1 MSARTAH
8 PLAFRFQPRPLA
20 AAIHLALA
28 GLLATGWASPA
39 TAQTAAASR
48 QYDIPAGPLDQALTR
63 FAQQAGVAIS
73 VDAGQLK
80 GLQSNGLRGNYGIDD
95 GFATVL
101 RGSGYAIGKTNAGY
115 VLTKVAGPEV
125 GSVKA
130 VPAKRSVIQS
140 DTVLTEIMV
149 TATTRTANPL
159 SKVPASVSV
168 VTQEDFEQQQAATVS
183 AALKKL
189 PNVEFGGGP
198 RVSGEIPAIR
208 GVFGPSITL
217 LVNGARQND
226 STSPGLKSPLFID
239 PYFLRQAEI
248 VRGPA
253 SSLYGSGGNGGVM
266 SFTTL
271 SARDL
276 LAPGQ
281 AIGGGVK
288 AAYNDADKSSR
299 LNARLYGGNDMA
311 DGLVA
316 LGSHDWN
323 KIRQGGGG
331 YLDPNDGEAAT
342 GLVKLGIQPFADGR
356 IELSHQFYKSDN
368 LQVNNG
374 QATDY
379 RTANLPIDKPAVQ
392 MTHVDQT
399 NTILKGMLGKV
410 DGAPALMATL
420 YKTTL
425 QYESDRSPN
434 PAITNV
440 LYSNT
445 KTDTDGASLQGTH
458 IFDGTGWGRHRLTAG
473 IDYFKDKQTAVSA
486 TTTNPS
492 APSSV
497 TRNGERD
504 VSGVFIQDEITLG
517 GGWSLTPSLR
527 SDRYEASV
535 ADGSL
540 ADNSESRVSPKLSVA
555 WQDGGGLML
564 YGNLGEAFRAPTI
577 VELYQNLPCN
587 AFVLNCFRPNDAL
600 KPEIDRTVELG
611 ANYARKSAF
620 TEGDSLKG
628 RAAWFDSRVTDL
640 IYNTNLGGKTFTGI
654 TAGQQATFAAN
665 CANTGLNCNYQFQ
678 NVSDARRNG
687 LEIEGA
693 YSLGKW
699 QFNAAYSRVRVE
711 NRDNGDKLFASPDK
725 ISLQVRRQLPAQ
737 DMTVFWNTTG
747 VAAQDYDSTV
757 LRRRPGHA
765 THDVFASWMP
775 SGQKFKLDV
784 GITNLFDKRYSAYQ
798 SSNAYAY
805 TYQEGRS
812 LKLALSTDF

>member
-1 MSARTAH
+1 MHHINKPVAVICLTVASAFVQAQQATYDLDIPAQSASQVLNALSKQTGLQPFFAEDIVKGVQSPGVKGTAS
-8 PLAFRFQPRPLA
+8 LREALDK
-20 AAIHLALA
+20 ALA
-28 GLLATGWASPA
+28 GTG
-39 TAQTAAASR
+39 
-48 QYDIPAGPLDQALTR
+48 LTYQ
-63 FAQQAGVAIS
+63 FTGEKAVAIK
-73 VDAGQLK
+73 AAPA
-80 GLQSNGLRGNYGIDD
+80 R
-95 GFATVL
+95 
-101 RGSGYAIGKTNAGY
+101 
-115 VLTKVAGPEV
+115 KVSISPDTHLAEV
-125 GSVKA
+125 V
-130 VPAKRSVIQS
+130 
-140 DTVLTEIMV
+140 V
-149 TATTRTANPL
+149 TATTRTANLL

-168 VTQEDFEQQQAATVS
+168 VTQDDFEDQQAATVS
-183 AALKKL
+183 AVLKKL

-198 RVSGEIPAIR
+198 RVNGEVPSIR

-217 LVNGARQND
+217 LVDGARQND
-226 STSPGLKSPLFID
+226 TTSPGLKSPLFID

-266 SFTTL
+266 AFTTL

-276 LAPGQ
+276 LTPGQ
-281 AIGGGVK
+281 GIGGGAKV
-288 AAYNDADKSSR
+288 AYNDADKSSR
-299 LNARLYGGNDMA
+299 LNARLYGGNDVA
-311 DGLVA
+311 DGLIT

-323 KIRQGGGG
+323 KIRQGGGS

-342 GLVKLGIQPFADGR
+342 GLVKLGIQPIADGR

-379 RTANLPIDKPAVQ
+379 RSANLPIDKPAIQ
-392 MTHVDQT
+392 MTHVDQA
-399 NTILKGMLGKV
+399 NTVLKGMLGKI
-410 DGAPALMATL
+410 DGAPALIVTL

-445 KTDTDGASLQGTH
+445 KTDTDGASLQSTH
-458 IFDGTGWGRHRLTAG
+458 AFDSTGWGRHRLTAG
-473 IDYFKDKQTAVSA
+473 VDYFKDKQTAVSA

-492 APSSV
+492 APSTV
-497 TRNGERD
+497 TRDGERE
-504 VSGVFIQDEITLG
+504 VMGVFVQDEIALG

-527 SDRYEASV
+527 SDRYAASV

-540 ADNSESRVSPKLSVA
+540 ADNKESRVSPKLSVA
-555 WQDGGGLML
+555 WQDGNGLML

-587 AFVLNCFRPNDAL
+587 AFVLNCFKPNDTL
-600 KPEIDRTVELG
+600 KPEIDRTLELG
-611 ANYARKSAF
+611 ANYARKSVLA
-620 TEGDSLKG
+620 EGDNLKG

-654 TAGQQATFAAN
+654 TPAQQATFAAN

-678 NVSDARRNG
+678 NVPNARRNG
-687 LEIEGA
+687 MEIEGA
-693 YSLGKW
+693 YGLGKW
-699 QFNAAYSRVRVE
+699 LFNAAYSRVRVE
-711 NRDNGDKLFASPDK
+711 NRDNGDNLFSPSDKLSM
-725 ISLQVRRQLPAQ
+725 QVRRQLPAQ
-737 DMTVFWNTTG
+737 NMMIFWNTTG
-747 VAAQDYDSTV
+747 VAAQDYDTTV
-757 LRRRPGHA
+757 LRRRPGYA

-775 SGQKFKLDV
+775 AGQKFKLDV
-784 GITNLFDKRYSAYQ
+784 GITNLFDKRYSTYQ

-812 LKLALSTDF
+812 LKLALSADF

>member
-1 MSARTAH
+1 MQHLKKPVAALSLAVASAFAQ
-8 PLAFRFQPRPLA
+8 AQPATYDFNIPAQPASQVLDALVKQTGLQPFFAESVVKGVQSPGVEGKLSLREALDK
-20 AAIHLALA
+20 ALA
-28 GLLATGWASPA
+28 GTELTYQFTGDKS
-39 TAQTAAASR
+39 
-48 QYDIPAGPLDQALTR
+48 
-63 FAQQAGVAIS
+63 VAIK
-73 VDAGQLK
+73 AAPARK
-80 GLQSNGLRGNYGIDD
+80 
-95 GFATVL
+95 A
-101 RGSGYAIGKTNAGY
+101 NAY
-115 VLTKVAGPEV
+115 PDMLLNEV
-125 GSVKA
+125 V
-130 VPAKRSVIQS
+130 
-140 DTVLTEIMV
+140 V

-159 SKVPASVSV
+159 SKIPASISV
-168 VTQEDFEQQQAATVS
+168 VTQEDFEEQQAATVS

-198 RVSGEIPAIR
+198 RVNGEIPTIR
-208 GVFGPSITL
+208 GVSGPSITL
-217 LVNGARQND
+217 LVDGARQND
-226 STSPGLKSPLFID
+226 TTSPSLKSPLFID

-266 SFTTL
+266 AFTTL

-281 AIGGGVK
+281 TIGGGAK

-299 LNARLYGGNDMA
+299 LNARLYGGNDVA
-311 DGLVA
+311 DGLIA

-323 KIRQGGGG
+323 KIRQGGGS

-342 GLVKLGIQPFADGR
+342 GLVKLSIQPIADGR

-379 RTANLPIDKPAVQ
+379 RTANLPIDKPAIQ
-392 MTHVDQT
+392 MIHVDQS
-399 NTILKGMLGKV
+399 NTVLKGMLGKV
-410 DGAPALMATL
+410 DGAPAMIATL
-420 YKTTL
+420 YRTTL
-425 QYESDRSPN
+425 RYEADRSPN

-458 IFDGTGWGRHRLTAG
+458 VLDSGWGRHRLTAG
-473 IDYFKDKQTAVSA
+473 IDWFKDEQTAVSA
-486 TTTNPS
+486 TSTNPS
-492 APSSV
+492 APSAV
-497 TRNGERD
+497 TRNGERE
-504 VSGVFIQDEITLG
+504 VTGFFIQDEIALG

-527 SDRYEASV
+527 SDRYAAFV

-540 ADNSESRVSPKLSVA
+540 ADNRESRVSPKLSVA
-555 WQDGGGLML
+555 WQDGSGLML
-564 YGNLGEAFRAPTI
+564 YGNFGEAFRAPTI

-587 AFVLNCFRPNDAL
+587 AFVLNCFKPNDTL
-600 KPEIDRTVELG
+600 KPEIDRTLELG

-620 TEGDSLKG
+620 VEGDRLKG

-640 IYNTNLGGKTFTGI
+640 IHNVNLGGKTFAGI
-654 TAGQQATFAAN
+654 TPAQQTTFNTN

-678 NVSDARRNG
+678 NVPDARRNG
-687 LEIEGA
+687 LEIEAG

-711 NRDNGDKLFASPDK
+711 NRGNGDKLFSPPDK
-725 ISLQVRRQLPAQ
+725 FGLQVRRQLPAQ
-737 DMTVFWNTTG
+737 GMTIFWNTTG

-765 THDVFASWMP
+765 THDLFVGWMP
-775 SGQKFKLDV
+775 DGSKFKLDV

-812 LKLALSTDF
+812 LKLALSADF

>member
-1 MSARTAH
+1 M
-8 PLAFRFQPRPLA
+8 
-20 AAIHLALA
+20 A
-28 GLLATGWASPA
+28 GILSFGGVTQA
-39 TAQTAAASR
+39 TAQAVAASR
-48 QYDIPAGPLDQALTR
+48 QYDISAGPLDQALTR
-63 FAQQAGVAIS
+63 FAQQAGVAIA

-80 GLQSNGLRGNYGIDD
+80 GLQTKGLQGSYGVDE
-95 GFATVL
+95 GFATLL
-101 RGSGYAIGKTNAGY
+101 RGSGYAIGKTPAGY
-115 VLTKVAGPEV
+115 VLVKAASPDVA
-125 GSVKA
+125 SVKA
-130 VPAKRSVIQS
+130 APAKRNAIHS
-140 DTVLTEIMV
+140 DTVLSEIMV

-168 VTQEDFEQQQAATVS
+168 VTQEDFEEQQAATVS

-198 RVSGEIPAIR
+198 RVNGEIPTIR
-208 GVFGPSITL
+208 GVSGPSITL
-217 LVNGARQND
+217 LVDGARQND

-281 AIGGGVK
+281 TIGGGAK
-288 AAYNDADKSSR
+288 AAYNEADKSSR
-299 LNARLYGGNDMA
+299 LNARLYGGNDVA
-311 DGLVA
+311 DGLIA
-316 LGSHDWN
+316 LGAHDWN
-323 KIRQGGGG
+323 KIRQGGGS

-342 GLVKLGIQPFADGR
+342 GLVKLGIQPIADAR

-374 QATDY
+374 QASDY
-379 RTANLPIDKPAVQ
+379 RTTNLPIDEPAVQ
-392 MTHVDQT
+392 MTHVDQS

-410 DGAPALMATL
+410 DEAPALVATL

-425 QYESDRSPN
+425 QYESDRSPI
-434 PAITNV
+434 PTVTNV

-458 IFDGTGWGRHRLTAG
+458 VFDGIGWGRHRVTAG
-473 IDYFKDKQTAVSA
+473 IDYFRDKQTAVSA
-486 TTTNPS
+486 TNANPS

-504 VSGVFIQDEITLG
+504 VAGLFIQDEIALG

-540 ADNSESRVSPKLSVA
+540 ADNSESRISPKLSVA
-555 WQDGGGLML
+555 WQDGSGLML

-587 AFVLNCFRPNDAL
+587 AFVLNCFKPNDSL
-600 KPEIDRTVELG
+600 KPEIDRTFELG
-611 ANYARKSAF
+611 ANFARKSAF
-620 TEGDSLKG
+620 IEGDSVKG

-640 IYNTNLGGKTFTGI
+640 IYNTNLGGKTFAGI
-654 TAGQQATFAAN
+654 TPAQTATFNAN

-687 LEIEGA
+687 VEIEAA

-711 NRDNGDKLFASPDK
+711 NRDNGDKLFSSPDK
-725 ISLQVRRQLPAQ
+725 LSLQVRRQLPAQ
-737 DMTVFWNTTG
+737 DMTIFWNTTG
-747 VAAQDYDSTV
+747 VAAQDYDSTT
-757 LRRRPGHA
+757 LRRRPGYA
-765 THDVFASWMP
+765 THDLFASWMP

>member
-1 MSARTAH
+1 MQDRIRIAA
-8 PLAFRFQPRPLA
+8 LLA
-20 AAIHLALA
+20 ALFAAPAL
-28 GLLATGWASPA
+28 
-39 TAQTAAASR
+39 
-48 QYDIPAGPLDQALTR
+48 
-63 FAQQAGVAIS
+63 AQQAQSIRIEAQDLSSALRKLADQTGIQLLF
-73 VDAGQLK
+73 DADELK
-80 GLQSNGLRGNYGIDD
+80 GARTRGLNGTLTAEDALRR
-95 GFATVL
+95 L
-101 RGSGYAIGKTNAGY
+101 LEGSRYSYKPTGAGTF
-115 VLTKVAGPEV
+115 VVRPQPRAEITQPDV
-125 GSVKA
+125 
-130 VPAKRSVIQS
+130 
-140 DTVLTEIMV
+140 VLTEVVV
-149 TATTRTANPL
+149 TAATRTPTPL
-159 SKVPASVSV
+159 SSIPASVGI
-168 VTQEDFEQQQAATVS
+168 VTQDDFEEQQAATVS
-183 AALKKL
+183 AVLKKL

-198 RVSGEIPAIR
+198 RVNGEVPTIR
-208 GVFGPSITL
+208 GVYGPSITL
-217 LVNGARQND
+217 LVDGARQND
-226 STSPGLKSPLFID
+226 TTSPGLKSPLFIN
-239 PYFLRQAEI
+239 PYFLRQVE
-248 VRGPA
+248 VLRGPA

-266 SFTTL
+266 TFTTL

-276 LAPGQ
+276 LVPGQ
-281 AIGGGVK
+281 VIGGGAK

-299 LNARLYGGNDMA
+299 LNARLYGGNDVA
-311 DGLVA
+311 DGLIA

-323 KIRQGGGG
+323 KIRQGGGSH
-331 YLDPNDGEAAT
+331 LDPNDGEAAT
-342 GLVKLGIQPFADGR
+342 GLVKLGIQPIADAR

-368 LQVNNG
+368 LQVNNA

-399 NTILKGMLGKV
+399 NTVLKGMLGNV

-425 QYESDRSPN
+425 QYEADRSPD

-458 IFDGTGWGRHRLTAG
+458 VFDGAGWGLHRVTAG
-473 IDYFKDKQTAVSA
+473 IDYFRDKQTAVSA

-497 TRNGERD
+497 TRNGERE
-504 VSGVFIQDEITLG
+504 VTGVFIQDEIALG

-527 SDRYEASV
+527 SDRYDASV

-540 ADNSESRVSPKLSVA
+540 ADNSEGRVSPKISVA
-555 WQDGGGLML
+555 WQSGSGLML

-587 AFVLNCFRPNDAL
+587 AFVLNCFQPNDTL
-600 KPEIDRTVELG
+600 KPEIDRTIELG
-611 ANYARKSAF
+611 ANYARKSALI
-620 TEGDSLKG
+620 EGDSLKG

-654 TAGQQATFAAN
+654 TPAQQTTFNTN

-678 NVSDARRNG
+678 NVPDARRKG
-687 LEIEGA
+687 VEIEGG

-711 NRDNGDKLFASPDK
+711 NRGNGNRLFSPPDKLG
-725 ISLQVRRQLPAQ
+725 LQVRRQLPAQ
-737 DMTVFWNTTG
+737 DMTLFWNTTG

-757 LRRRPGHA
+757 QRRRPGYA

-775 SGQKFKLDV
+775 TGQKFKLDV
-784 GITNLFDKRYSAYQ
+784 GVTNLFDKRYSAYQ
-798 SSNAYAY
+798 SANAYAY

-812 LKLALSTDF
+812 LKVAVSADF

>member
-1 MSARTAH
+1 MHDRIRIAT
-8 PLAFRFQPRPLA
+8 LLA
-20 AAIHLALA
+20 ALFAAPAL
-28 GLLATGWASPA
+28 
-39 TAQTAAASR
+39 
-48 QYDIPAGPLDQALTR
+48 
-63 FAQQAGVAIS
+63 AQQAQAIRIEAQDLPAALRKLADQTGIQLLF
-73 VDAGQLK
+73 DADDLK
-80 GLQSNGLRGNYGIDD
+80 GARTSGISGSLTTEEALRRM
-95 GFATVL
+95 L
-101 RGSGYAIGKTNAGY
+101 EGSRYEFKPTGKGTF
-115 VLTKVAGPEV
+115 
-125 GSVKA
+125 
-130 VPAKRSVIQS
+130 VIQRIQKEVATRP
-140 DTVLTEIMV
+140 DVVLTEVVV
-149 TATTRTANPL
+149 TAATRTPTSLAR
-159 SKVPASVSV
+159 VPASVSV
-168 VTQEDFEQQQAATVS
+168 VTQDDFEEAQAATASQV
-183 AALKKL
+183 LKKL

-198 RVSGEIPAIR
+198 RVNGEIPAIR
-208 GVFGPSITL
+208 GVYGPSITL
-217 LVNGARQND
+217 LVDGARQND
-226 STSPGLKSPLFID
+226 STSPSLKSPLFID
-239 PYFLRQAEI
+239 PYFLRQAEV

-281 AIGGGVK
+281 TIGGGAK
-288 AAYNDADKSSR
+288 AAYSDADKSSR
-299 LNARLYGGNDMA
+299 LNARLYGGNDVA
-311 DGLVA
+311 DGLIA

-323 KIRQGGGG
+323 KIRQGGGT

-342 GLVKLGIQPFADGR
+342 GLVKLGIQPFADAR

-368 LQVNNG
+368 LQVNNA

-392 MTHVDQT
+392 MTHVDLV
-399 NTILKGMLGKV
+399 NTLLKGTLGKV
-410 DGAPALMATL
+410 DGAPALAATL

-425 QYESDRSPN
+425 QYESDRSPD

-458 IFDGTGWGRHRLTAG
+458 VFDGVGWGRHRVTAG
-473 IDYFKDKQTAVSA
+473 IDWFRDKQMAVSA
-486 TTTNPS
+486 TNANPS

-497 TRNGERD
+497 TRDGERE
-504 VSGVFIQDEITLG
+504 VTGFFIQDEIELG

-527 SDRYEASV
+527 SDRYAASV

-540 ADNSESRVSPKLSVA
+540 ADNRESRVSPKLSVA

-587 AFVLNCFRPNDAL
+587 AFVLNCFKPNDSL
-600 KPEIDRTVELG
+600 KPEIDRTLELG

-620 TEGDSLKG
+620 VEGDRLKG

-640 IYNTNLGGKTFTGI
+640 VYNTNLGGKTFAGI
-654 TAGQQATFAAN
+654 TPAQTATFNAN
-665 CANTGLNCNYQFQ
+665 CANTGLNCFYQFQ
-678 NVSDARRNG
+678 NVSNARRNG
-687 LEIEGA
+687 VEIEAA
-693 YSLGKW
+693 YSLGYW
-699 QFNAAYSRVRVE
+699 LFNAAYSRVRIE
-711 NRDNGDKLFASPDK
+711 NRGNGDKLFSPPDK
-725 ISLQVRRQLPAQ
+725 LGLQIRRQLPAL
-737 DMTVFWNTTG
+737 DMMVFWNTTA

-765 THDVFASWMP
+765 THDLFVSWMP
-775 SGQKFKLDV
+775 AGQKFKVDA
-784 GITNLFDKRYSAYQ
+784 GITNLSDKRYSAYQ

-812 LKLALSTDF
+812 LKLALSADF

>member
-1 MSARTAH
+1 MLTRNICLRR
-8 PLAFRFQPRPLA
+8 PRFQPKLLVVAIHLGMAGILSVGGVTQAMAQA
-20 AAIHLALA
+20 AAI
-28 GLLATGWASPA
+28 
-39 TAQTAAASR
+39 SR
-48 QYDIPAGPLDQALTR
+48 QYDISAGPLDQALTR
-63 FAQQAGVAIS
+63 FAQQAGVAIA

-80 GLQSNGLRGNYGIDD
+80 GLQTKGLHGSYGVDE
-95 GFATVL
+95 GFATLL
-101 RGSGYAIGKTNAGY
+101 RGSGHAIERTSAGY
-115 VLTKVAGPEV
+115 VLTKAASPEPE
-125 GSVKA
+125 GVKA
-130 VPAKRSVIQS
+130 APAKRNIIQS
-140 DTVLTEIMV
+140 ETVLSEIMV

-168 VTQEDFEQQQAATVS
+168 VTQEDFEEQQAATVS

-198 RVSGEIPAIR
+198 RVSGEVPAIR

-217 LVNGARQND
+217 LVDGARQND
-226 STSPGLKSPLFID
+226 TTSPGLKSPLFID
-239 PYFLRQAEI
+239 PYFLRQAEV

-266 SFTTL
+266 LFTTL

-276 LAPGQ
+276 LAAGQ
-281 AIGGGVK
+281 TIGGGAK

-299 LNARLYGGNDMA
+299 LNARLYAGNDVA
-311 DGLVA
+311 DGLIA

-323 KIRQGGGG
+323 KIRQGGGS
-331 YLDPNDGEAAT
+331 YLDPNDGEAST
-342 GLVKLGIQPFADGR
+342 GLVKLGIQPIADGR

-368 LQVNNG
+368 LQVNNA
-374 QATDY
+374 QATDF

-410 DGAPALMATL
+410 DGAPGLVATL
-420 YKTTL
+420 YKTSL

-458 IFDGTGWGRHRLTAG
+458 VFDGIGWGRHRVTAG
-473 IDYFKDKQTAVSA
+473 IDYFRDKQTAVSA
-486 TTTNPS
+486 TAANPS
-492 APSSV
+492 APSTV
-497 TRNGERD
+497 TRDGERD
-504 VSGVFIQDEITLG
+504 VAGVFIQDEIALG

-535 ADGSL
+535 ADRSL
-540 ADNSESRVSPKLSVA
+540 ADNSEARVSPKLSVA
-555 WQDGGGLML
+555 WQDGRGLML

-600 KPEIDRTVELG
+600 KPEIDRTIEIG
-611 ANYARKSAF
+611 ANYARKAVF
-620 TEGDSLKG
+620 TEADSLKG
-628 RAAWFDSRVTDL
+628 RASWFDSRVTDL

-654 TAGQQATFAAN
+654 TPAQQTTFNTN
-665 CANTGLNCNYQFQ
+665 CVNTGLNCNYQFQ

-687 LEIEGA
+687 VEIEGA
-693 YSLGKW
+693 YGLDQW

-711 NRDNGDKLFASPDK
+711 NRGNSDKLFSPPDK
-725 ISLQVRRQLPAQ
+725 LSFQVRRQLPAQ
-737 DMTVFWNTTG
+737 SMTIFWNTTG
-747 VAAQDYDSTV
+747 IAAQDYDSTV
-757 LRRRPGHA
+757 LRRRPGYA
-765 THDVFASWMP
+765 THDLFASWLP
-775 SGQKFKLDV
+775 AGQRFKIDV
-784 GITNLFDKRYSAYQ
+784 GITNLFDKRYSTYQ
-798 SSNAYAY
+798 SANAYAY

-812 LKLALSTDF
+812 LKLAVSADF

>member
-1 MSARTAH
+1 MHDRIRIAA
-8 PLAFRFQPRPLA
+8 LLA
-20 AAIHLALA
+20 AL
-28 GLLATGWASPA
+28 
-39 TAQTAAASR
+39 
-48 QYDIPAGPLDQALTR
+48 
-63 FAQQAGVAIS
+63 F
-73 VDAGQLK
+73 
-80 GLQSNGLRGNYGIDD
+80 
-95 GFATVL
+95 
-101 RGSGYAIGKTNAGY
+101 
-115 VLTKVAGPEV
+115 
-125 GSVKA
+125 A
-130 VPAKRSVIQS
+130 VPALAQQTQAIRIEAQDLPSALRKLADQTGIQLLFDADELKGARTS
-140 DTVLTEIMV
+140 GLNGTLAPEEALRRLLDGSRYSYQPTGAGTFVVRRLPKPEAARPDATLAEVVV
-149 TATTRTANPL
+149 TAATRTPTSLAR
-159 SKVPASVSV
+159 VPASVSV
-168 VTQEDFEQQQAATVS
+168 VTQEDFEEQQAATVS
-183 AALKKL
+183 AAMKKL

-198 RVSGEIPAIR
+198 RVNGEVPAIR

-217 LVNGARQND
+217 LVDGARQND
-226 STSPGLKSPLFID
+226 STSPSLKSPLFID
-239 PYFLRQAEI
+239 PYFLHQAEV

-281 AIGGGVK
+281 TIGGGAK

-299 LNARLYGGNDMA
+299 LNARIYGGNDVA
-311 DGLVA
+311 DGLIA

-323 KIRQGGGG
+323 KIRQGGGS

-342 GLVKLGIQPFADGR
+342 GLVKLGIQPTADAR
-356 IELSHQFYKSDN
+356 IELSHQFYQSDN

-379 RTANLPIDKPAVQ
+379 RTANIPLDKPAIQ
-392 MTHVDQT
+392 MVHVDQS
-399 NTILKGMLGKV
+399 NTVLKGMLGKV
-410 DGAPALMATL
+410 DGAPALVATL

-425 QYESDRSPN
+425 QYESDRSPI
-434 PAITNV
+434 PTVTNV

-458 IFDGTGWGRHRLTAG
+458 VFDGTGWGRHRVTAG

-486 TTTNPS
+486 TAANPS
-492 APSSV
+492 APSTV
-497 TRNGERD
+497 TRDGERD
-504 VSGVFIQDEITLG
+504 VTGVFIQDEITLG

-527 SDRYEASV
+527 SDRYAASV

-555 WQDGGGLML
+555 WQDGSGLML
-564 YGNLGEAFRAPTI
+564 YGNIGEAFRAPTI
-577 VELYQNLPCN
+577 VELYQNLTTY
-587 AFVLNCFRPNDAL
+587 ALNNFLPNPAL
-600 KPEIDRTVELG
+600 RPEIDKTFEIG
-611 ANYARKSAF
+611 ANFGRKSIFVA
-620 TEGDSLKG
+620 DDNLKLRASL
-628 RAAWFDSRVTDL
+628 FNSRVTDL
-640 IYNTNLGGKTFTGI
+640 IYNTSLGGMTPTGFI
-654 TAGQQATFAAN
+654 PPGQNFALFAAN
-665 CANTGLNCNYQFQ
+665 CAATGLNCKYQFQ

-687 LEIEGA
+687 LEIEGG
-693 YSLGKW
+693 YKLGKW

-725 ISLQVRRQLPAQ
+725 LSLQVRRQLPAQ
-737 DMTVFWNTTG
+737 DITIFWNTTG

-757 LRRRPGHA
+757 LRRRPGYA
-765 THDVFASWMP
+765 THDLFVSWMP
-775 SGQKFKLDV
+775 DGWKFKLDA

-812 LKLALSTDF
+812 LKLTLSADF